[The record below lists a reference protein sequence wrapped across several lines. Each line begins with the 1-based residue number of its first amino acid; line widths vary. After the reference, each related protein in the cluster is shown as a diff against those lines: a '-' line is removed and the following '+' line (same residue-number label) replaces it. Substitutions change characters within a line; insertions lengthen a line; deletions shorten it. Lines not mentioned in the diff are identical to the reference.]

1 MASLAASAP
10 ESTTNTNK
18 LSHNVIQNTSKQD
31 FTTSGTTDGF
41 DFLVVADSHGYTN
54 NKFYYTNMF
63 KSIKWNVLLSD
74 ESWKERISKLCNLQE
89 KSRLIG
95 TTLSCVKIYETHFE
109 ITYIG
114 DSSIKIYK
122 KGEGKT
128 LEDGTAGSLLVWRS
142 KDHDYDNEE
151 DIAELRKD
159 TNIRNIS
166 SAWDIQAS
174 TPDTMLS
181 KKAKFFTFKDGE
193 RTNMTRCLGHRGSF
207 SKLGMVTEIIPRDD
221 EAFYKIVVATDGFWQ
236 VMSDA
241 DTEFIVNNS
250 SVVLS
255 QTARNRWEQ
264 EWTHDNSQGTIT
276 PNIKIPS
283 HNWDDIAVASWSN

>member
-89 KSRLIG
+89 RSRLIG

-174 TPDTMLS
+174 APDTILS
-181 KKAKFFTFKDGE
+181 KKGKFFTFKDGE
-193 RTNMTRCLGHRGSF
+193 KTNMTRCLGHRGSF
-207 SKLGMVTEIIPRDD
+207 SKQGMVTETVPREN
-221 EAFYKIVVATDGFWQ
+221 EAFYKIVVGTDGFWQ
-236 VMSDA
+236 VMCDA

-250 SVVLS
+250 SDVLS
-255 QTARNRWEQ
+255 QTARSRWEQ
-264 EWTHDNSQGTIT
+264 EWTHDDSLGTIT
-276 PNIKIPS
+276 HNVKIPS
-283 HNWDDIAVASWSN
+283 HNWDDVAVASWSN

>member
-1 MASLAASAP
+1 MASLVASAP
-10 ESTTNTNK
+10 EFTTNTSK
-18 LSHNVIQNTSKQD
+18 LSHNVIQNTSRQD
-31 FTTSGTTDGF
+31 FATSGTADGF
-41 DFLVVADSHGYTN
+41 DFLVVADSHGYTK
-54 NKFYYTNMF
+54 NKHYYTDRFN
-63 KSIKWNVLLSD
+63 SINWKTFLADENWKDRLSQ
-74 ESWKERISKLCNLQE
+74 LCNKQE
-89 KSRLIG
+89 MSRLIG
-95 TTLSCVKIYETHFE
+95 TTFSCVKIYETHFE
-109 ITYIG
+109 ITWIG

-122 KGEGKT
+122 KGHGFAQENGR
-128 LEDGTAGSLLVWRS
+128 AGSLLVWRS

-159 TNIRNIS
+159 TTLRNIN

-236 VMSDA
+236 VISDA
-241 DTEFIVNNS
+241 DTEFIVDNS
-250 SVVLS
+250 SDVLT
-255 QTARNRWEQ
+255 QTARNRWAQ

-283 HNWDDIAVASWSN
+283 HNWDDVAVASWSN